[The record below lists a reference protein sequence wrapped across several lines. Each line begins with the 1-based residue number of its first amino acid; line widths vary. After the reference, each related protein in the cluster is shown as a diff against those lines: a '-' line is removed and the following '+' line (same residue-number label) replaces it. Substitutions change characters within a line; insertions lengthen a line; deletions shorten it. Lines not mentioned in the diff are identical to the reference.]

1 MKANKFL
8 EFCDD
13 SVSYRKIFLDN
24 DGDEIRKM
32 YLFFGNEKQFDMNR
46 DVIEK
51 EFKEYN
57 DNNIKVLEKNNEFI

>member
-1 MKANKFL
+1 
-8 EFCDD
+8 
-13 SVSYRKIFLDN
+13 
-24 DGDEIRKM
+24 
-32 YLFFGNEKQFDMNR
+32 MNR